1 MKDTKQL
8 LVTHSVQLL
17 LTMLLYPIPETQEK
31 SSQKNYYRYYLGRLF
46 RPDQFQF
53 IVDGASRILSQP
65 MQEKSSYLPGSQSST
80 SLAPEVLMLFWETI
94 QCNKRF
100 RCFLI
105 DTERFHDFVVLTLF
119 YASEYKNDQSKQ
131 GIVRMCV
138 FLLQTLSVEPNFGPL
153 LNKRFEGQE
162 SLPTCMRIIGF
173 SGTYTDFLLHSIY
186 NLITTSQGNLA
197 SIYPALLAVIS
208 NIAPS
213 VEKLS
218 AASSQRLMHLL
229 GRMSSP
235 SFLLAN
241 DTNHNL
247 LCSLLD
253 SINTIVEHKYKQNL
267 YLIATILK
275 NRKRIENLRNFTLEA
290 GLEEME
296 RSIRRRKETTNNTET
311 AGGASARTSIEST
324 RSAKSPQIAQQSVDD
339 DTFAIGDDDDSDEE
353 PQPTPAPS
361 STGDDISRASSVVAA
376 DDDLP
381 TQLPAMSEKARG
393 KMPAGSRAFSRQN
406 STSSMGSFS
415 VAGQSRGGHFE
426 PTSQWIDSWLP
437 ELPLHTLLTII
448 QQLSAVLPRQ
458 TQQLRDLSAL
468 DVARK
473 IQHVDIVGIE
483 PAPIKLQSFEW
494 NQLSLGWYESLLWGI
509 IFASEMQISRGA
521 LGIWSGTA
529 VRLFRVQ
536 EAAPSAP
543 SLTSPRGAVDAV
555 GSNIVSRIGQ
565 INIRGAQAQAPEPP
579 SSPRSG
585 G

>member
-31 SSQKNYYRYYLGRLF
+31 GSQKNYYRYYLGRLF

-53 IVDGASRILSQP
+53 IVDGTSRILSQP

-80 SLAPEVLMLFWETI
+80 NLAPEVLMLFWETI

-105 DTERFHDFVVLTLF
+105 DTERFHDFVVLALF

-138 FLLQTLSVEPNFGPL
+138 FLLQTLSVEQNFGPL

-162 SLPTCMRIIGF
+162 SLPTCMRINGF

-213 VEKLS
+213 MEKLS

-247 LCSLLD
+247 LGSLLD
-253 SINTIVEHKYKQNL
+253 SINTIVEHKYKQNM

-290 GLEEME
+290 GLEEMQ
-296 RSIRRRKETTNNTET
+296 RSIRRRKETGSNTET

-361 STGDDISRASSVVAA
+361 STGDDVSRASSVVAA
-376 DDDLP
+376 EDDLP

-393 KMPAGSRAFSRQN
+393 KMPAVSRAFSRQN

-415 VAGQSRGGHFE
+415 AAAQSQGGHFE

-458 TQQLRDLSAL
+458 TQQLRDLPAL

-483 PAPIKLQSFEW
+483 PSPIKLQSFEW

-529 VRLFRVQ
+529 VKLFRVQ

-565 INIRGAQAQAPEPP
+565 INIRGAQAPAPEPP

-585 G
+585 S